1 MLDGIEALMALEKHE
16 TVSQAAL
23 SLRLTQSAVSKRLQA
38 LQQELDIKLIE
49 PDGRRL
55 KLTPEALLFLSK
67 AKPLLIELKNL
78 TLNSSSNKAS
88 HVSHFSLALSDSIAG
103 SFGPQVIDKTLKTF
117 KNLKLDIH
125 VHRSLMLLENV
136 TLGKYQLGICTS
148 NDSRKDLSSFHLVD
162 EPLALLFAENKTK
175 PNRNLPLI
183 TIEENSATW
192 KSIGPTIKK
201 DYPQLF
207 ANSVIYVESFLAVYQ
222 MSKIGLGNGLIP
234 LGLCKE
240 LHIKKKHYRTLKVTR
255 PISLV
260 TRKTVAQLDIFN
272 PFLTELKNNINLYFA
287 DIEK

>member
-1 MLDGIEALMALEKHE
+1 MLDGIEALIALEKHE

-38 LQQELDIKLIE
+38 LQIELDMKLVE

-55 KLTPEALLFLSK
+55 KLTPEALQFLNK
-67 AKPLLIELKNL
+67 AKPLLLELKNL
-78 TLNSSSNKAS
+78 SFATSAKSL

-103 SFGPQVIDKTLKTF
+103 SFGPNVINKTLKSF
-117 KNLKLDIH
+117 KNLKLDLH

-148 NDSRKDLSSFHLVD
+148 NDNRKDLASFHLVD
-162 EPLALLFAENKTK
+162 EPMALLHAENKNK

-192 KSIGPTIKK
+192 KSIGATIKREH
-201 DYPQLF
+201 PQLF
-207 ANSVIYVESFLAVYQ
+207 SNSVIYVESFLAVYQ
-222 MSKIGLGNGLIP
+222 MARVGIGNGLIP

-240 LHIKKKHYRTLKVTR
+240 LQIKKKNYRKLKVTR

-260 TRKTVAQLDIFN
+260 TRKTITQLEIFN
-272 PFLTELKNNINLYFA
+272 PFLAELKTNITKYF
-287 DIEK
+287 DEINS

>member
-38 LQQELDIKLIE
+38 LQTELDMKLVE

-55 KLTPEALLFLSK
+55 KLTPEALQFLSK
-67 AKPLLIELKNL
+67 AKPLLLELKNL
-78 TLNSSSNKAS
+78 SINTANKSS

-103 SFGPQVIDKTLKTF
+103 SFGPSVIDKTLKSF

-148 NDSRKDLSSFHLVD
+148 NDARKDLASYHLVD
-162 EPLALLFAENKTK
+162 EPLALLYAENKDK

-192 KSIGPTIKK
+192 KSIGPSIKK
-201 DYPQLF
+201 EYPQLF

-222 MSKIGLGNGLIP
+222 MTKVGLGNGLIP

-240 LHIKKKHYRTLKVTR
+240 LNIKKKHYRKLKVTR

-260 TRKTVAQLDIFN
+260 TRKTIAQLDIFN
-272 PFLTELKNNINLYFA
+272 PFYLELKTNINNYFA

>member
-1 MLDGIEALMALEKHE
+1 MLDGIEALIALEKHE

-38 LQQELDIKLIE
+38 LQNELDMKLVE

-55 KLTPEALLFLSK
+55 KLTPEALQFLNK
-67 AKPLLIELKNL
+67 AKPLLLELKNL
-78 TLNSSSNKAS
+78 SLSTDAKST

-103 SFGPQVIDKTLKTF
+103 SFGPNVINKTLKSF
-117 KNLKLDIH
+117 KNLKLDLH

-148 NDSRKDLSSFHLVD
+148 NDNRKDLASFHLVD
-162 EPLALLFAENKTK
+162 EPMALLHAENKNK

-192 KSIGPTIKK
+192 KSIGQTIKREH
-201 DYPQLF
+201 PQLF
-207 ANSVIYVESFLAVYQ
+207 SNSVIYVESFLAVYQ
-222 MSKIGLGNGLIP
+222 MARVGIGNGLIP

-240 LHIKKKHYRTLKVTR
+240 LQIKKKNYKKLKVTR

-260 TRKTVAQLDIFN
+260 TRKTIAQLEIFN
-272 PFLTELKNNINLYFA
+272 PFLEELKTNITSYF
-287 DIEK
+287 DEIDS

>member
-1 MLDGIEALMALEKHE
+1 MLDGIEALIALEKHE

-23 SLRLTQSAVSKRLQA
+23 SLRLTQSAVSKRLQV
-38 LQQELDIKLIE
+38 LQLELDIKLLE

-55 KLTPEALLFLSK
+55 KLTPEALQFLSK
-67 AKPLLIELKNL
+67 ARPLLLELKNL
-78 TLNSSSNKAS
+78 TLSTDSKNIY
-88 HVSHFSLALSDSIAG
+88 VSHFSLALSDSIAG
-103 SFGPQVIDKTLKTF
+103 SFGPNIINKTLKSF
-117 KNLKLDIH
+117 KNLKLDLH

-148 NDSRKDLSSFHLVD
+148 NDNRKDLASYHLVD
-162 EPLALLFAENKTK
+162 EPMALMYAENKTK

-201 DYPQLF
+201 EHPQF
-207 ANSVIYVESFLAVYQ
+207 FSSGVIYVESFLAVYQ
-222 MSKIGLGNGLIP
+222 MTKVGLGNGLIP

-240 LHIKKKHYRTLKVTR
+240 LQIKNKYYKKLKVTR

-260 TRKTVAQLDIFN
+260 TRKTIAQLEIFN
-272 PFLTELKNNINLYFA
+272 PFYTELKANMAEYFDNIVS
-287 DIEK
+287 

>member
-1 MLDGIEALMALEKHE
+1 GIEALMALEKHE

-38 LQQELDIKLIE
+38 LQIELDMKLIE

-55 KLTPEALLFLSK
+55 RLTPGALHFLSK
-67 AKPLLIELKNL
+67 AKPLLLELKNL
-78 TLNSSSNKAS
+78 SLNSSTKSS

-103 SFGPQVIDKTLKTF
+103 SFGPSVIHETLKSF

-148 NDSRKDLSSFHLVD
+148 NDARKDLASYHLVD
-162 EPLALLFAENKTK
+162 EPLALLYAENKNK

-192 KSIGPTIKK
+192 KSIGPAVKR
-201 DYPQLF
+201 DHPHF
-207 ANSVIYVESFLAVYQ
+207 FSSPVIYVESFLAVYQ
-222 MSKIGLGNGLIP
+222 MTKIGLGNGLIP

-240 LHIKKKHYRTLKVTR
+240 LNIKKRHYKKLKITR

-260 TRKTVAQLDIFN
+260 TRKTIAQLELFT
-272 PFLTELKNNINLYFA
+272 PFYNELKNNITHYFEEI
-287 DIEK
+287 DS

>member
-16 TVSQAAL
+16 TVSRAAL
-23 SLRLTQSAVSKRLQA
+23 SLRLTQSAVSKRLHA
-38 LQQELDIKLIE
+38 LQIQMDIKLIE
-49 PDGRRL
+49 PDGRKL
-55 KLTPEALLFLSK
+55 KLTPEALQFLSK
-67 AKPLLIELKNL
+67 AAPLLLELKNL
-78 TLNSSSNKAS
+78 SLNSNPKAS
-88 HVSHFSLALSDSIAG
+88 HISHFSLALSDSIAG
-103 SFGPQVIDKTLKTF
+103 SFGPFVIDKTLRSF

-148 NDSRKDLSSFHLVD
+148 NDSRKDLASFHLVD
-162 EPLALLFAENKTK
+162 EPLAFLYAENKDK

-192 KSIGPTIKK
+192 KSVGPLMKK
-201 DYPQLF
+201 EYPQF
-207 ANSVIYVESFLAVYQ
+207 FSQSVIYVESFLAVYQ
-222 MSKIGLGNGLIP
+222 MTKVGLGNGIIP

-240 LHIKKKHYRTLKVTR
+240 LHIKKKHYRKLKVTR

-260 TRKTVAQLDIFN
+260 TRKTIAQLEIFN
-272 PFLTELKNNINLYFA
+272 PFYLELKSNIFNYFA

>member
-23 SLRLTQSAVSKRLQA
+23 SLRLTQSAVSKRIHA
-38 LQQELDIKLIE
+38 LQIELDMKLVQ

-55 KLTPEALLFLSK
+55 KLTPGAMQFLSK

-78 TLNSSSNKAS
+78 SLNSISTSSQI
-88 HVSHFSLALSDSIAG
+88 SHFSLALSDSIAG
-103 SFGPQVIDKTLKTF
+103 SFGPNVINKTLRSF

-148 NDSRKDLSSFHLVD
+148 NDARKDLASFHLVD
-162 EPLALLFAENKTK
+162 EPLALLYAENKDK
-175 PNRNLPLI
+175 PSRHLPLI

-201 DYPQLF
+201 EYPQLF

-222 MSKIGLGNGLIP
+222 MTKVGLGNGLIP

-240 LHIKKKHYRTLKVTR
+240 LHIKKNHYRKLKVTR

-260 TRKTVAQLDIFN
+260 TRKTVAQLEIFT
-272 PFLTELKNNINLYFA
+272 PFYNELKTNIGHYFS
-287 DIEK
+287 DIET

>member
-38 LQQELDIKLIE
+38 LQIELDMKLVE

-55 KLTPEALLFLSK
+55 KLTPEALQFLSK
-67 AKPLLIELKNL
+67 AKPLLLELKNL
-78 TLNSSSNKAS
+78 SINTANKSN
-88 HVSHFSLALSDSIAG
+88 HISHFSLALSDSIAG
-103 SFGPQVIDKTLKTF
+103 SFGPAVIDKTLKSF

-148 NDSRKDLSSFHLVD
+148 NDARKDLASYHLVD
-162 EPLALLFAENKTK
+162 EPLALLYAENKDK

-192 KSIGPTIKK
+192 KSIGPSIKK
-201 DYPQLF
+201 EYPQLF

-222 MSKIGLGNGLIP
+222 MTKVGLGNGLIP

-240 LHIKKKHYRTLKVTR
+240 LNIKKKHYRKLKVTR

-260 TRKTVAQLDIFN
+260 TRKTIAQLDIFN
-272 PFLTELKNNINLYFA
+272 PFYLELKTNINNYFA